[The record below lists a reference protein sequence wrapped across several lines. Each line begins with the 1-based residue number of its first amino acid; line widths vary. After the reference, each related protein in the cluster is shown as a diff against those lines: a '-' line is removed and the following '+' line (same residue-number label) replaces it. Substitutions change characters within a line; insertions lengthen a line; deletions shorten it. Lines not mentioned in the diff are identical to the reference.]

1 MPLCYVACA
10 IFIEES
16 RKELYFMLYI
26 PGAKFAFSIY
36 DMDGIETVDACRLG
50 DLLRALELT
59 PTLKTISKL
68 GGTTRRGK
76 SYNK

>member
-1 MPLCYVACA
+1 MQWEIILREFYEC
-10 IFIEES
+10 IFS
-16 RKELYFMLYI
+16 

-36 DMDGIETVDACRLG
+36 DMDGVNTVDACRLG

-68 GGTTRRGK
+68 GGTTRRGELFHVFRV
-76 SYNK
+76 Y